1 MNILH
6 NNLKEH
12 LTVIGSSFNIVET
25 LGYLAGFASSNCSFE
40 SYNQGLLT
48 YFSVDANSNS
58 INLDLEL
65 IRQNI
70 ESTKKDLDKN
80 DFRLFFDND
89 KNLTSK
95 LLSLSDWSKNYIL
108 SINYLINQKLIKN
121 TVTLQEILHDFTEI
135 SKISSDYDIGDEDAL
150 SSYEEISNYVVASS
164 YHIYNESK
172 LGTSQHD

>member
-12 LTVIGSSFNIVET
+12 LAVIGSSFNIVET

-70 ESTKKDLDKN
+70 ESTKK
-80 DFRLFFDND
+80 
-89 KNLTSK
+89 
-95 LLSLSDWSKNYIL
+95 I
-108 SINYLINQKLIKN
+108 
-121 TVTLQEILHDFTEI
+121 
-135 SKISSDYDIGDEDAL
+135 
-150 SSYEEISNYVVASS
+150 
-164 YHIYNESK
+164 
-172 LGTSQHD
+172 